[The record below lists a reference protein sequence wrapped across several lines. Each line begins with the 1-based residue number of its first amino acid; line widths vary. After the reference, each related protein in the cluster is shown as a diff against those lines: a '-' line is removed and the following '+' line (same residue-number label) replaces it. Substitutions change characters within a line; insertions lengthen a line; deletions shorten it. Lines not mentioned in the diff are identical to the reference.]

1 MGGGRRDSDLVL
13 GGRRGRGGDWEV
25 VSERVDMGEGS
36 EGRWHKPQRRKA
48 HGIMVWKHTQGWEG
62 VETLGATQGRG
73 L

>member
-1 MGGGRRDSDLVL
+1 M
-13 GGRRGRGGDWEV
+13 

-62 VETLGATQGRG
+62 VGTLGATQGRG
-73 L
+73 M